1 MQHQEV
7 SNLQGSQFRPNSE
20 LKSHIMGGGMMN
32 AVSGGAQAQ
41 VKSLQTQASLK
52 SQHSSKDRLKQIME
66 LGGVASDD
74 DLAKIKRGTKKK

>member
-1 MQHQEV
+1 MNNQ
-7 SNLQGSQFRPNSE
+7 SQFRPNSE
-20 LKSHIMGGGMMN
+20 LKSHIMGGGGMMSN

-74 DLAKIKRGTKKK
+74 DISKIKRATKKK